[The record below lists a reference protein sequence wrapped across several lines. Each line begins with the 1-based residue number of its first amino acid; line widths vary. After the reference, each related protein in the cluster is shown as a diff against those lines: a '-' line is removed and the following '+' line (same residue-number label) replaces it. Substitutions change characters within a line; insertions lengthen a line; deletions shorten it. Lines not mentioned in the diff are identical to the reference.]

1 MGVYCHFFF
10 CKSKFCLENSPSK
23 SIIFTLASA
32 QHKLFYVVV
41 VLYTQRCLIQCF
53 FFIYCSFCTFCKC
66 TFCKI
71 FNFWSLLVRQ
81 CTSRS
86 TNPQSRFVIISYF
99 CFSCT
104 FFAIHILPKIFSK
117 MHLLHFAV
125 YLILTGIR
133 VCDSSE
139 PTMHSGHPVIIELGI
154 HPCVDSINY
163 A

>member
-1 MGVYCHFFF
+1 MTYVFHKDVSLKTNIFISVIHLMSFPNYSITLIF
-10 CKSKFCLENSPSK
+10 CYLHNLLQRFSFG
-23 SIIFTLASA
+23 SIVKDRFV
-32 QHKLFYVVV
+32 H
-41 VLYTQRCLIQCF
+41 REG
-53 FFIYCSFCTFCKC
+53 KC

-71 FNFWSLLVRQ
+71 FNFWSLLVWQ

-99 CFSCT
+99 CFSYT
-104 FFAIHILPKIFSK
+104 FFAIHIFPKIFSK

-139 PTMHSGHPVIIELGI
+139 LTI
-154 HPCVDSINY
+154 H
-163 A
+163 